1 MSIIYTNNMINNKEY
16 KCTAYNEDKLLATLL
31 YDVIDNDI
39 YAKGFFYSDS
49 KLDSFIAKKMVQSVL
64 SYAKDI
70 NISSFITYPIQNKN
84 ILLMLAE
91 FDNVKFVNK
100 NKEINVDIIKT
111 FKCKNNS
118 FHCVTDIEDLLSQED
133 RITAIIPIEKLMII

>member
-1 MSIIYTNNMINNKEY
+1 MSITYTNNIINSKEY
-16 KCTAYNEDKLLATLL
+16 NCQAYNENNLIATLL

-49 KLDSFIAKKMVQSVL
+49 KLDSSIANQMVQNVL
-64 SYAKDI
+64 SYAK
-70 NISSFITYPIQNKN
+70 NMKISSFITYPIQNKN

-100 NKEINVDIIKT
+100 NNEIKIDIIKT
-111 FKCKNNS
+111 FKCKNSS
-118 FHCVTDIEDLLSQED
+118 FHCITDIEDLLSQED
-133 RITAIIPIEKLMII
+133 RITAIIPIEKLMIL